1 MKKCYPIVWSIQN
14 TKKVKNSRVTK
25 TKKGKPIL
33 LSKWAVCDSKKFRFI
48 KEQEASGLSSS
59 ILRVKL
65 LFEEVPKLGSS
76 I

>member
-1 MKKCYPIVWSIQN
+1 MKQCYRIVWSIQN
-14 TKKVKNSRVTK
+14 TKKVKNSNVTK

>member
-1 MKKCYPIVWSIQN
+1 MLSYCLKYSKHKESKKLEGH
-14 TKKVKNSRVTK
+14 KD
-25 TKKGKPIL
+25 KKGKPIL
-33 LSKWAVCDSKKFRFI
+33 LSKWAVCDFKKFRFI

>member
-1 MKKCYPIVWSIQN
+1 MKQCYPIVWSIQN

-65 LFEEVPKLGSS
+65 LFEEVPKLGSG

>member
-1 MKKCYPIVWSIQN
+1 MKQCYPIVWSIQN

-25 TKKGKPIL
+25 TKKRKPIL

>member
-1 MKKCYPIVWSIQN
+1 MKQCYPIVWSIQN
-14 TKKVKNSRVTK
+14 TKKVKNSNVTK

>member
-1 MKKCYPIVWSIQN
+1 MKQCYPIVWSIQN

-25 TKKGKPIL
+25 KKKGKPIL